1 MKNVMVIVVIFIL
14 SGDSFEFRI
23 LSVLLDII
31 GYSLYIVMKNV
42 VMVIVFSII
51 LVMDGIEFGMLR
63 SSDVVMRYVVV
74 FVLEILNMD
83 VIIWI
88 LILVV
93 GSMFVSFVKN
103 MESFI
108 RISR

>member
-83 VIIWI
+83 VII
-88 LILVV
+88 
-93 GSMFVSFVKN
+93 
-103 MESFI
+103 
-108 RISR
+108 